1 MASSIWA
8 AAGEAEKYR
17 LVRPDHPQ
25 GISDNVVTFLREK
38 YSAPLVQ
45 AIDVGCGSGL
55 SSCKLVSHFDRV
67 TGVDPSLAM
76 VEEARKSFP
85 LAGLQF
91 QTGGA
96 EDLPQANNSAQLV
109 IAGRAIHYF
118 KQADFFKEVD
128 RVLVPGGVVA
138 YYSVH
143 FPTVLDE
150 QVDKLW
156 WEVMDSEQLAPFWP
170 TNPGDGHTIG
180 ARNRRDYYVNV
191 IKAPYPEKR
200 VDETVSYDR
209 EVTLASLA
217 KELDTYSAAVRQREA
232 RGNEVA
238 DKMIADFLEKSL
250 KALGTSDKDTPIKT
264 RNSFFVVMAR
274 KPL

>member
-1 MASSIWA
+1 
-8 AAGEAEKYR
+8 
-17 LVRPDHPQ
+17 
-25 GISDNVVTFLREK
+25 
-38 YSAPLVQ
+38 
-45 AIDVGCGSGL
+45 
-55 SSCKLVSHFDRV
+55 
-67 TGVDPSLAM
+67 M

-264 RNSFFVVMAR
+264 RNSFFIVMAR